1 MPFLIILLSFSF
13 AFASQEVEDAKRSI
27 QELIRPLM
35 AGSSKGRPKGTEKF
49 RVDGC
54 EKTPIKWM
62 DVLMMKSDA
71 SLTYKFKEGCDI
83 QGTIKP
89 KILQTFPAALELRNI
104 QSYNKVE
111 SQNKVTANLDTK
123 PILNLEMRDGRL
135 SGKSAHVK
143 FEADYQVQINP
154 MTKNPVERNL
164 GGELRITEINGKK
177 TLIKEKILVK

>member
-1 MPFLIILLSFSF
+1 MPVLIFLLSFSLVH
-13 AFASQEVEDAKRSI
+13 ASQEVEDAKRSI
-27 QELIRPLM
+27 RELIRPLIV
-35 AGSSKGRPKGTEKF
+35 GPQKSRPKGTEKF

-54 EKTPIKWM
+54 EKTSINWM
-62 DVLMMKSDA
+62 DVLMLKSEA

-83 QGTIKP
+83 QGTIRP
-89 KILQTFPAALELRNI
+89 KVLQSFPATFELRNI

-111 SQNKVTANLDTK
+111 SQNKITANLDTK
-123 PILNLEMRDGRL
+123 PILNLEMREGRL

-154 MTKNPVERNL
+154 MTKNPVEKNL